1 MEIMSII
8 RAEIKKRIKAC
19 QTKNGFPAGS
29 ICAIRIETYQ
39 KLLLD
44 LEPIEKEIMRNSLSA
59 SVWESSHGFKD
70 LEIKTKPFQ
79 RVMSRFKDGDKVKVI
94 ILKEEK

>member
-29 ICAIRIETYQ
+29 ICAIRLETYQ
-39 KLLLD
+39 ELLSALD
-44 LEPIEKEIMRNSLSA
+44 PIEKEIMRNSLSA

-70 LEIKTKPFQ
+70 LQIKTEPFR
-79 RVMSRFKDGDKVKVI
+79 RVMSRFKGGDKVKVI
-94 ILKEEK
+94 ILKEDE

>member
-8 RAEIKKRIKAC
+8 RAEIEKRIKAC

-39 KLLLD
+39 ELLSG
-44 LEPIEKEIMRNSLSA
+44 LEPVEKEIMKNSLSA